1 MYNQTSLHIVSNPKR
16 TKRNEIWKMDILLCR
31 IWKIKVCAHTS
42 DICSGFQWAIALS
55 SEKADSVIT
64 QHLEVKAIMG
74 IPVQLKMDNDT
85 SYVSSKMIELFAY
98 YTINHNTG
106 IPHKPTRQ
114 MLKDLIAP

>member
-1 MYNQTSLHIVSNPKR
+1 
-16 TKRNEIWKMDILLCR
+16 
-31 IWKIKVCAHTS
+31 
-42 DICSGFQWAIALS
+42 
-55 SEKADSVIT
+55 
-64 QHLEVKAIMG
+64 MG